1 MSRSQTLYKLQEIDT
16 EIDKA
21 WARIEEIDRR
31 LADDQHLQ
39 KLEEE
44 AAALAD
50 QQLETKKILTQAEH
64 QVEDQTVKI
73 DQNQKKLYGGAVT
86 NPKELADLQLEEDS
100 LKKYLKVLEDRQL
113 EAMIE
118 FEQISEKVNKANL
131 QLGKYREKYQQEQ
144 EELKAEK
151 ADLTL
156 YIKQQQEIRSEIV
169 SGVSEEDLGVYKKL
183 REKLGGIA
191 VAAMNNHSCAACGSN
206 IPSAVEQ
213 EVKSPSKITHCT
225 TCGRILYHTG

>member
-1 MSRSQTLYKLQEIDT
+1 MSRSKTLYKLQEIDT
-16 EIDKA
+16 HIDKA

-31 LADDQHLQ
+31 LADDQQLR

-50 QQLETKKILTQAEH
+50 QQESSKKILTQAEH

-73 DQNQKKLYGGAVT
+73 DQNQKKLYGGAIT

-118 FEQISEKVNKANL
+118 FEQIAEKVSEATL
-131 QLGKYREKYQQEQ
+131 RLGKYREKNQQEQ

-151 ADLTL
+151 ADLIL
-156 YIKQQQEIRSEIV
+156 SIKQQQGIRSEIV
-169 SGVSEEDLGVYKKL
+169 AGISEEDLGVYTKL
-183 REKLGGIA
+183 RDKLGGIA

-213 EVKSPSKITHCT
+213 EVKSPSKITRCT